1 MMMMMILIIEVD
13 INNRYNNTTN
23 DELGNCTK
31 GIRSSSIKLT
41 P

>member
-1 MMMMMILIIEVD
+1 MMMMMMILIIEVD
-13 INNRYNNTTN
+13 INNNMTN

-31 GIRSSSIKLT
+31 NIRSSSMKLT